1 MLKIPNFKI
10 NLTQEEMSVIG
21 EDGNVLVI
29 GRSGT
34 GKTTC
39 SVLRM
44 FSMEMLY
51 KAKMSIL

>member
-1 MLKIPNFKI
+1 M
-10 NLTQEEMSVIG
+10 TEEETKVIG

-39 SVLRM
+39 CILRL
-44 FSMEMLY
+44 FAIEMLFKLRLALY
-51 KAKMSIL
+51 

>member
-1 MLKIPNFKI
+1 
-10 NLTQEEMSVIG
+10 MSVIG